1 MELPKIRKR
10 FCPKCRKHTEHKVTL
25 AKKKTP
31 GSAHPMGYGS
41 KKRMRLRGQARGMGN
56 LGKISKG
63 AMSGW
68 KRFGKKTSKKTDL
81 RFQCTV
87 CGKTSTQRSSIRA
100 KKVEFK

>member
-1 MELPKIRKR
+1 MEIPKTRKR
-10 FCPKCRKHTEHKVTL
+10 FCPKCRKHTEHKVMQ

-31 GSAHPMGYGS
+31 SSAHPMGYGS
-41 KKRMRLRGQARGMGN
+41 KKRMKLRGQGVGMGN

-63 AMSGW
+63 ALSGW

-87 CGKTSTQRSSIRA
+87 CNKVFTQRNSVRA